1 MNNRF
6 WRSAIVLGL
15 AALTVATGCS
25 SGSRNDSDKIDVG
38 VPVITMFAPEH
49 EVWLQRE
56 QLPSTVD
63 VPGAYK
69 PVRCNSDRLCVAET
83 GEGKSNAATTMMAI
97 LNSEEFDFSKAY
109 FLTAGI
115 AGSPPDRGT
124 LGAATWADWV
134 VDFDLGNHF
143 DPREAPEVPFAY
155 RPVEDYHTA
164 AYHLDEALVNR
175 AFQLTREAKL
185 ADSPEAAAERT
196 LYPGQRGRTPGVMKC
211 GTMTGD
217 DYFSG
222 KVPSD
227 QARYVMEI
235 RTEGKG
241 VYCTTQMED
250 NAVATAL
257 NAHGY
262 LNRYLS
268 LRTVRDFD
276 QPHPGQTV
284 VQHLDQSSF
293 PGFKLALE
301 NIYIVGRPVVDD
313 LLKNPPSN

>member
-1 MNNRF
+1 MTRRF
-6 WRSAIVLGL
+6 CKFAVALGL
-15 AALTVATGCS
+15 TAVAVAPGCA
-25 SGSRNDSDKIDVG
+25 SGQDDPDRIDVG
-38 VPVITMFAPEH
+38 VLVITMFPPEH

-56 QLPSTVD
+56 QLPTTVD

-97 LNSEEFDFSKAY
+97 LSSDRFDFSNAY
-109 FLTAGI
+109 FLTAGT
-115 AGSPPDRGT
+115 AGTPPDQGT
-124 LGAATWADWV
+124 LGSAIWADWV
-134 VDFDLGNHF
+134 VDFDLGNHL
-143 DPREAPEVPFAY
+143 DPSEAPHVPFAY
-155 RPVEDYHTA
+155 RPVQDYNTD
-164 AYHLDEALVNR
+164 AYHLDEALVER

-185 ADSPEAAAERT
+185 ADSPQAAAERA
-196 LYPGQRGRTPGVMKC
+196 LYPGQQGRTPAVMKC

-222 KVPSD
+222 KMPSD
-227 QARYVMEI
+227 QARYIMEI

-268 LRTVRDFD
+268 LRTVRNFD

-284 VQHLDQSSF
+284 VQHLEQPSV
-293 PGFKLALE
+293 GFHLALE
-301 NIYIVGRPVVDD
+301 NIYVVGRPVLAD
-313 LLKNPPSN
+313 LLKNPPSP